1 MKQVTG
7 NTGHGTEKKPRS
19 MSAAREYCLKLEK
32 DREYCWR
39 HTKQGKFESSF
50 ASLDA
55 LKEKFDDPSK
65 IAVFSDGGAGANRI
79 RAFNLSKEDQQ
90 MVKKA
95 LSRLSKSD
103 RKFAQAVLAHKTR
116 QEMGIGKR
124 GFNKRLASISKR
136 LQYYTK

>member
-1 MKQVTG
+1 MMKQVTG

-79 RAFNLSKEDQQ
+79 RAFNLSEEDQQ

-103 RKFAQAVLAHKTR
+103 REFAQAVL
-116 QEMGIGKR
+116 R
-124 GFNKRLASISKR
+124 GATWRDLGYEEKSYFYKRLKNICRKLAAE
-136 LQYYTK
+136 